1 MKNHC
6 DMCLAALDEDM
17 EISARAE
24 YCSFCCQNG
33 TLVYAKD
40 DIHTFRKRY
49 YEKMYAEGA
58 NEFVARF
65 HTLLI
70 GSAPYWKARRG

>member
-1 MKNHC
+1 
-6 DMCLAALDEDM
+6 MCLVLLDTTMNIPND
-17 EISARAE
+17 AD

-33 TLVYAKD
+33 RLVYAKD

-49 YEKMYAEGA
+49 FEKMYAEGA

-70 GSAPYWKARRG
+70 GSAPYWKARREY